1 LRAPDFIRDRARE
14 MRCAM
19 TQPERSLWA
28 LLRRNDLGLH
38 FRRQHPTGPYILDF
52 YCVGA
57 SLAVEVDG
65 PVHDDQQ
72 DRDERRTA
80 WLAKQGIRVLRF
92 TAAEVETQPA
102 AVLAALARA
111 APPSQ
116 FRQALKRQAPL
127 PSPASRLG
135 RLQSTFD
142 ATRDPSPACG
152 ASSRAEGKIAPVE
165 RF

>member
-1 LRAPDFIRDRARE
+1 MRRAL
-14 MRCAM
+14 
-19 TQPERSLWA
+19 TQPERTLWA

-52 YCVGA
+52 YCAAA

-65 PVHDDQQ
+65 PAHADQQ

-92 TAAEVETQPA
+92 SAAEIETKPA
-102 AVLAALARA
+102 AVIAAIARA

-116 FRQALKRQAPL
+116 FR
-127 PSPASRLG
+127 
-135 RLQSTFD
+135 
-142 ATRDPSPACG
+142 
-152 ASSRAEGKIAPVE
+152 
-165 RF
+165 